1 MGKYHRFT
9 KEEIATIVNLKEQ
22 GLANKDVALHTGKT
36 ETQIRD
42 LLFRLKRKER
52 PARETLAETIKDRI
66 IEGKTYRE
74 IGEEL
79 HISKSLVGK
88 IVAEL
93 SPNTSPIKPEK
104 TLKDFDPRDMF
115 RQLYDLG
122 YRIDDKG
129 IYIMVKQYVNLKS
142 IISE

>member
-1 MGKYHRFT
+1 MANYHRFT
-9 KEEIATIVNLKEQ
+9 NDEIATIINLKEQ
-22 GLANKDVALHTGKT
+22 RLTNKDVALYTGKT
-36 ETQIRD
+36 EHQIRD
-42 LLFRLKRKER
+42 LLFRLKK
-52 PARETLAETIKDRI
+52 K
-66 IEGKTYRE
+66 G
-74 IGEEL
+74 
-79 HISKSLVGK
+79 ISPQEDEQPVP
-88 IVAEL
+88 VR
-93 SPNTSPIKPEK
+93 PEK